1 MDLFKIASREAYKFE
16 FRNLELNT
24 YDLYKLSLDDL
35 YYLEIEYK
43 KNLQK
48 LRDEKVGP
56 LILEDESN
64 KLKIIKLVEEDLMV
78 E

>member
-1 MDLFKIASREAYKFE
+1 MDLFRIASREGYKFE
-16 FRNLELNT
+16 FRNLELTT

-56 LILEDESN
+56 LILEEELN
-64 KLKIIKLVEEDLMV
+64 KLKIIRLVEEDYMA